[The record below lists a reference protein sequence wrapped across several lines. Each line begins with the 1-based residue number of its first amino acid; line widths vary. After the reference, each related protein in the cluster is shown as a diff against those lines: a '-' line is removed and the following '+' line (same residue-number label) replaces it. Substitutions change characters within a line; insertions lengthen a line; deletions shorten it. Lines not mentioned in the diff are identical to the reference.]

1 MVRDREEQ
9 NTVLKAER
17 GGRRGIQCVLLQKG
31 PEKWERGGLTAP
43 AHREDKEKHSKVA

>member
-17 GGRRGIQCVLLQKG
+17 GEERNTVSPVTKG
-31 PEKWERGGLTAP
+31 TRKVGECGLTAP